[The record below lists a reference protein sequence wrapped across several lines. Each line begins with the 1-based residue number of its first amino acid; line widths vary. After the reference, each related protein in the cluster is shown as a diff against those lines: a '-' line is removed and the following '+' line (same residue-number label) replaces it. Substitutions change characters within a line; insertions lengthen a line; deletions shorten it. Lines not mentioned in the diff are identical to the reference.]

1 MTEEGEKELAWRC
14 PKVHLP
20 AQFTSVKMTIYVF
33 LRVIAGAQP
42 SVKSEKCL
50 HFRQLERW

>member
-1 MTEEGEKELAWRC
+1 MTEEGDKELARRC

-20 AQFTSVKMTIYVF
+20 AQFTSVKMTIYVFF

-50 HFRQLERW
+50 HFRQF

>member
-50 HFRQLERW
+50 HFRQL